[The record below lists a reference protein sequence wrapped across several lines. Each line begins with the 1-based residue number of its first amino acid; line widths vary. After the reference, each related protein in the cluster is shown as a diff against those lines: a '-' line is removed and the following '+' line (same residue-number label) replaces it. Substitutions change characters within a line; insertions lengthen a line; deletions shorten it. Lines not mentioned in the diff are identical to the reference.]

1 MTDDQRKLTYLRDNV
16 EQLQEKS
23 SALESLLHTIQHASE
38 DEASE
43 VFRRLRSGTDVQ
55 MVADQVQAGRLLSG
69 VRRVSEYGSSGEGES
84 NRTPKPNSHGL
95 NLQDELIQPGLGGQD
110 SAGQA
115 SDDTP
120 QEGNSQFLE
129 NEFAR
134 QDRTFGIIKGT
145 EMRSTHASTSHGH
158 EFVVEKMQKPWV
170 ATLKDKKEIMHHLV
184 DTYFT
189 WQHSFFQSFPEGLF
203 REDMASGSTKY
214 CSSVLVTAIC
224 AAGCFLSR
232 RPECRMDDAP
242 GRELASRLID
252 EAKRL
257 YNVDQTSTITATA
270 ALYLIS
276 YADGTRGKL
285 SGFWRFSGASTNMA
299 IDLDLHLRSTST
311 TTNMKEAT
319 DGNYEEL
326 EKEMDARRQ
335 AFWGC
340 FHVDQ

>member
-23 SALESLLHTIQHASE
+23 SALESLLHTIQHANE

-43 VFRRLRSGTDVQ
+43 VFRRLRSGTDIQ

-84 NRTPKPNSHGL
+84 SRILKPNLQGL
-95 NLQDELIQPGLGGQD
+95 NLHDELIQPGLGGQD
-110 SAGQA
+110 SE
-115 SDDTP
+115 DTL

-129 NEFAR
+129 NDFAR

-158 EFVVEKMQKPWV
+158 EFVVDKVQKSWV
-170 ATLKDKKEIMHHLV
+170 TVLKDKKEIMHHLI

-189 WQHSFFQSFPEGLF
+189 WQHSFFQSFPEGPF
-203 REDMASGSTKY
+203 REDLASGSTKY
-214 CSSVLVTAIC
+214 CSSMLVTAIC

-252 EAKRL
+252 DAKRL
-257 YNVDQTSTITATA
+257 YNVDQTSTITSTA

-276 YADGTRGKL
+276 YADGTRGEL

-299 IDLDLHLRSTST
+299 IDLDLHLRSAN
-311 TTNMKEAT
+311 TNTKQAT
-319 DGNYEEL
+319 DGEFVEL
-326 EKEMDARRQ
+326 EREMEARRQ
-335 AFWGC
+335 AFWGS